1 MTDQVKPEYVWS
13 PQVKVLPKRGH
24 VCPWTTAYRV
34 MWAELKEIK
43 KALDLK
49 STEVLDVEK
58 LKLCKTLY
66 QTRVGTDG

>member
-1 MTDQVKPEYVWS
+1 MTDQVKPTSRYPWGEKLPNPRHDCAW
-13 PQVKVLPKRGH
+13 VKSTRVL
-24 VCPWTTAYRV
+24 
-34 MWAELKEIK
+34 WAELKEIK